1 MKEAKLTP
9 DLSARL
15 TNAAAEDVLD
25 VVVELRAEGAP
36 AQMSQ
41 RSRQEEISSRKQA
54 FGEEAV
60 PVEETI
66 QRAGGEVVERAW
78 INQTVLAR
86 VPARGVDELSELDGV
101 AALDVPRT
109 LEADRG

>member
-15 TNAAAEDVLD
+15 TNAAAEDYLE
-25 VVVELRAEGAP
+25 VVVELRAEDVP
-36 AQMSQ
+36 AQESP

-54 FGEEAV
+54 FGAEAI
-60 PVEETI
+60 PVEDTI

-101 AALDVPRT
+101 AAIDVPRR
-109 LEADRG
+109 LEAEGG

>member
-9 DLSARL
+9 DLSERL
-15 TNAAAEDVLD
+15 TGAAADDVLD
-25 VVVELRAEGAP
+25 VVVELRAGDAPDEGRP
-36 AQMSQ
+36 L
-41 RSRQEEISSRKQA
+41 SRQEEISYRKEA
-54 FGEEAV
+54 FGEEAL

-101 AALDVPRT
+101 AAIDVPRT
-109 LEADRG
+109 LEAEGG